1 MLKKRLGVEGIE
13 KDWWSNEN
21 LINYF
26 KIPSPLIIPD
36 GCEKIG
42 RYAFCNCWKLKKVII
57 PKSVK
62 IIGDCAFYHCH
73 TATIILKK
81 PKRKF
86 RYFGDCAYLGCS
98 KVRVIL

>member
-1 MLKKRLGVEGIE
+1 MLKKKLGLEAVERDSWGISE
-13 KDWWSNEN
+13 IK
-21 LINYF
+21 LHY
-26 KIPSPLIIPD
+26 KIHPTLVIPE

-42 RYAFCNCWKLKKVII
+42 RYAFCGCEWLEKVII

-86 RYFGDCAYLGCS
+86 RYFGDCAYSGCS